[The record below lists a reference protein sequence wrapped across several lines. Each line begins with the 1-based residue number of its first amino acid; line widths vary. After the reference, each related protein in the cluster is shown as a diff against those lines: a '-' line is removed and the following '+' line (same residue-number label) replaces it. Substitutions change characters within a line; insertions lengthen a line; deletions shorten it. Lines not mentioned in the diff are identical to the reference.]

1 MRRRPIGGRTL
12 GVFLGIGTILLL
24 SACEEESQVS
34 TVPAEYFQ
42 FDADGVVFGMR
53 HRFTQEGVLQA
64 LILADTA
71 IQWHD
76 STSVALRG
84 VDLRIYDEAGGER
97 AHVTSRVG
105 SLDSRTERMIAT
117 GNVVLQIP
125 GDNRTIESQELHF
138 DPRAERIW
146 SDSAF
151 VMRHQGRILRGNSF
165 TSDLEF
171 RNFVIRGSGN

>member
-1 MRRRPIGGRTL
+1 MNRRSKWSRA
-12 GVFLGIGTILLL
+12 VGIGLWAGIPFV
-24 SACEEESQVS
+24 SAGCEEETQVS
-34 TVPAEYFQ
+34 TVPVEYFE
-42 FDADGVVFGMR
+42 FDADGVVFGMS

-64 LILADTA
+64 LIVADTA

-76 STSVALRG
+76 STSIALRG
-84 VDLRIYDEAGGER
+84 VDLRIYDELGGER

-105 SLDSRTERMIAT
+105 SLDTRTERMTAT

-125 GDNRTIESQELHF
+125 RDNRTIESQELHF
-138 DPRAERIW
+138 DPRGERIW

-151 VMRHQGRILRGNSF
+151 IMRHQGRTLRGNSF

>member
-1 MRRRPIGGRTL
+1 MRRRPIRGRTL
-12 GVFLGIGTILLL
+12 GVFLIGTVLLL